1 MVSIEHSETESE
13 QDGNPSA
20 VVVLSVN
27 QECTIP
33 DCVCQRNRRR
43 AHNKLVSDKLSLGT
57 TVKESVGEMSVA
69 EPYGSPPAVVVPSVN
84 HECMTPD
91 CDCQRNR
98 CRAHNKLVSDKL
110 SLGITVKESVGEM
123 SVAEPA
129 SEKTTQFSSG
139 LHPLLSSTMTMI
151 SKIQCTSSGAAVHS
165 EDHDIHINIPEG
177 AILPGE
183 TLSIEVGVALF
194 GPFVFPEETVPVS
207 PIVWLCVT
215 SADQQNYQ
223 FLKPV
228 EITLPHCLD
237 PSSGSSSL
245 HHRRFLKAN
254 HTFSGEGDG
263 FYSMLPTDGTAVFY
277 HGKALGTL
285 YTDHFCSF
293 CIAERITEDEATAAN
308 FCMIMARPKRPQ
320 PPYDIYF
327 GVMFCL
333 ATCIK
338 VVYCTA
344 LLFVTYCTCL
354 HMFYK

>member
-1 MVSIEHSETESE
+1 M
-13 QDGNPSA
+13 
-20 VVVLSVN
+20 N

-33 DCVCQRNRRR
+33 DCDCQRNRRR

-91 CDCQRNR
+91 CGCQRNR

-110 SLGITVKESVGEM
+110 SLGTTVKESVGKI

-129 SEKTTQFSSG
+129 SENTTQFSSG
-139 LHPLLSSTMTMI
+139 VHPLLCSTMTII

-177 AILPGE
+177 AIPPGE

-194 GPFVFPEETVPVS
+194 GPFVFPEGTVPVS

-237 PSSGSSSL
+237 PSSGSSSS
-245 HHRRFLKAN
+245 HHLRFLKAN

-263 FYSMLPTDGTAVFY
+263 FYSMLPTDGTAVF
-277 HGKALGTL
+277 HHDEALGTL

-320 PPYDIYF
+320 PPYNIYF
-327 GVMFCL
+327 GVMFYL

-338 VVYCTA
+338 VVYCIA
-344 LLFVTYCTCL
+344 LLFVTHSTCL
-354 HMFYK
+354 RMFYK